1 MMEHYVYF
9 FDASGSCLSS
19 TTHDAAL
26 LEALF
31 ERSGAASY
39 VVSALLVPLARA
51 RCVDGELKEVEP
63 TVALEPQWQ
72 AVRTQRDLRLM
83 ACDWTQL
90 PDVPLMTKEAWS
102 TYRQALRDVT
112 TQADPHSID
121 WPSPPQAVKAFMAPD
136 TSTAHTSPNP
146 SV

>member
-31 ERSGAASY
+31 ERSGAAAY
-39 VVSALLVPLARA
+39 VVSELLVPLARA

-63 TVALEPQWQ
+63 TVALEQQWQ

-90 PDVPLMTKEAWS
+90 PDVPLRTKEAWA
-102 TYRQALRDVT
+102 TYRQALRDITQQVDPFEIVWPARPTAAETVT
-112 TQADPHSID
+112 
-121 WPSPPQAVKAFMAPD
+121 PPD
-136 TSTAHTSPNP
+136 P

>member
-9 FDASGSCLSS
+9 FDASGSCLSC

-26 LEALF
+26 LEELF
-31 ERSGAASY
+31 ARSGAASY

-51 RCVDGELKEVEP
+51 RCVDGELKEVAP
-63 TVALEPQWQ
+63 TVNLEQQWQ

-90 PDVPLMTKEAWS
+90 PDVPLTTKEAWAS
-102 TYRQALRDVT
+102 YRQALRDI
-112 TQADPHSID
+112 TQQSDPFEIV
-121 WPSPPQAVKAFMAPD
+121 WPARPTALEPPTKPD
-136 TSTAHTSPNP
+136 P